1 MNPTKKSIWG
11 WALYDWANS
20 AFATTVMAGFFPIY
34 FKQYWNA
41 GVDVNLS
48 SARLGYGNAAAGIL
62 IALMAPVLGAMAD
75 LGGSRKRFMLTFAY
89 FGALMTAAL
98 FWVGQNQWH
107 LALLAYGLAVV
118 GFAGANIF
126 YDALL
131 PAVSDE
137 GSVDFVSGL
146 GYSMGYLGGGILF
159 AINVLMVLFP
169 ERFNLPDAGA
179 AVGFSFLSVALWWGG
194 FCLFPLFW
202 IRQTGL
208 PGTTPARNRLAQ
220 GLRQLRITLS
230 KIRRLKTAGIFLL
243 AYWFYIDGVDTIIR
257 MAVDYGLSLGFTS
270 QDLILSLLL
279 VQFVGFP
286 AALGFGRLGQ
296 RWGAKKSIFLGIAIY
311 MGVTVWGSLM
321 TTRASFYGLAVMIGL
336 VQGGVQAL
344 SRSYYSRLI
353 PKDQA
358 AEFYG
363 FYNMMGKFS
372 AIIGPAL
379 MATIGL
385 VVRQLLMPENPTVQ
399 QLAEVGRLASRW
411 SIASV
416 LILFVIGAGLLMRVN
431 EEKGRRELADFTAIS
446 PETAGQDADR

>member
-1 MNPTKKSIWG
+1 M
-11 WALYDWANS
+11 
-20 AFATTVMAGFFPIY
+20 
-34 FKQYWNA
+34 
-41 GVDVNLS
+41 
-48 SARLGYGNAAAGIL
+48 
-62 IALMAPVLGAMAD
+62 
-75 LGGSRKRFMLTFAY
+75 
-89 FGALMTAAL
+89 MTAAL
-98 FWVGQNQWH
+98 FWVGKNQWH
-107 LALLAYGLAVV
+107 LALLAYGLSVL

-137 GSVDFVSGL
+137 RSVDFVSGL

-159 AINVLMVLFP
+159 LINVLMVLFP
-169 ERFNLPDAGA
+169 EKFYLPDAGA
-179 AVGFSFLSVALWWGG
+179 AVRYSFLSVALWWGG
-194 FCLFPLFW
+194 FCLFPLAW
-202 IRQTGL
+202 IRETGTIERA
-208 PGTTPARNRLAQ
+208 PVCNRLTQ

-230 KIRRLKTAGIFLL
+230 KIRRLKNAGIFLL

-296 RWGAKKSIFLGIAIY
+296 RWGAKKSILLGIAIY

-372 AIIGPAL
+372 AIVGPAL

-385 VVRQLLMPENPTVQ
+385 AVRRLLMPENPTVQ
-399 QLAEVGRLASRW
+399 QLTEVGRLASRW

-416 LILFVIGAGLLMRVN
+416 LILFIIGAGLLMMVD
-431 EEKGRRELADFTAIS
+431 EEKGRRELEDFTANAAQ
-446 PETAGQDADR
+446 TGGAVR